1 VFSIEEL
8 QEKMVRN
15 YIRNIGDK
23 VLGREKITFPEAK
36 KLLEIERKE
45 LVDLMAVANGVRHHF
60 FDNRVDLCTLL
71 NAKSGRCSED
81 CKFCGQSVHFQGKGA
96 TYHPL
101 LDVEQIVRKSREV
114 ASKGNRRFCIITS
127 GKSLAQQDFNNVV
140 EGARRIRHETR
151 LNLDCSLGILS
162 DEQASAL
169 KEAGVERYNHNLETA
184 PSFFKQICTTHS
196 FSDRLKTIKRLKN
209 NGLSICSGGIIG
221 LGETPLQWLELVFIL
236 RELDVDCIP
245 INILN
250 PRPGTPLE
258 NMISP
263 PPLEVIKLIAITR
276 LIVPNVEIKLAGG
289 RELNLK
295 DFQATAFLA
304 GVTGMIVG
312 GYLTTKGRCEE
323 DDCQMLKDLELA

>member
-1 VFSIEEL
+1 
-8 QEKMVRN
+8 MVRN

-23 VLGREKITFPEAK
+23 LLGGEKITFPEAK
-36 KLLEIERKE
+36 KLLEVDKNG
-45 LVDLMAVANGVRHHF
+45 LVDLMAVANWVRHHF
-60 FDNRVDLCTLL
+60 FENRVDLCTLL

-81 CKFCGQSVHFQGKGA
+81 CKFCGQSAHFQGDCA
-96 TYHPL
+96 TYPL
-101 LDVEQIVRKSREV
+101 LDVEEIVRKSHGV
-114 ASKGNRRFCIITS
+114 ASIGDRRFCIITS
-127 GKSLAQQDFNNVV
+127 GKSLAQRDFNNVV
-140 EGARRIRHETR
+140 EAARRIRRETQ

-162 DEQASAL
+162 DEQTLAL

-184 PSFFKQICTTHS
+184 PSFFEKICTTHS
-196 FSDRLKTIKRLKN
+196 FSDRMETIKRLKN
-209 NGLSICSGGIIG
+209 NGFSICSGGIIG
-221 LGETPLQWLELVFIL
+221 LGETPVQWLELVFIL
-236 RELDVDCIP
+236 RELEVDCIP

-258 NMISP
+258 NLLPP

-289 RELNLK
+289 REVNLR

-312 GYLTTKGRCEE
+312 GYLTTKARCVE
-323 DDCQMLKDLELA
+323 DDFQMLKDLELA

>member
-1 VFSIEEL
+1 VLSSEEL
-8 QEKMVRN
+8 KEKMVRN

-23 VLGREKITFPEAK
+23 VFGGEKITFSEAK
-36 KLLEIERKE
+36 KLLEVDKNG
-45 LVDLMAVANGVRHHF
+45 LVDLMAVANRVRHRF
-60 FDNRVDLCTLL
+60 CGDQVDLCTLL

-81 CKFCGQSVHFQGKGA
+81 CKFCGQSAHFQGDCA
-96 TYHPL
+96 TYPL
-101 LDVEQIVRKSREV
+101 LDVEEIVRKSHEV
-114 ASKGNRRFCIITS
+114 ESKGDRRFCIITS
-127 GKSLAQQDFNNVV
+127 GKSLTHQDFNNVL
-140 EGARRIRHETR
+140 EAARRIRRETQ

-184 PSFFKQICTTHS
+184 PSFFGKVCTTHS
-196 FSDRLKTIKRLKN
+196 FSDRLETLNRLKN
-209 NGLSICSGGIIG
+209 NGFSICSGGIIG
-221 LGETPLQWLELVFIL
+221 LGETPVQWLELVFIL
-236 RELDVDCIP
+236 RELEVDCIP

-258 NMISP
+258 NLLPP

-276 LIVPNVEIKLAGG
+276 LIVPNGEIKLAGG
-289 RELNLK
+289 REVNLK

-312 GYLTTKGRCEE
+312 GYLTTRGRCEE
-323 DDCQMLKDLELA
+323 DDCQMLKDLKLC